1 MVIQHGC
8 ALVGAQE
15 SVLVTTETCVSST
28 PKYEKIHRA
37 TRLSV
42 VILQLN
48 RFPIQLRE
56 GVLFAEDKDLA
67 FVGKVTFYQ
76 ILVYKACHDTF
87 NLTARWET
95 RLINTSQKNK
105 IQARKCK
112 INTASRHLIYIHVD
126 FKPFQSFYYDV

>member
-1 MVIQHGC
+1 
-8 ALVGAQE
+8 
-15 SVLVTTETCVSST
+15 VTTETTCVSSST
-28 PKYEKIHRA
+28 PKYEKIHHT

-42 VILQLN
+42 MILQLN

-87 NLTARWET
+87 NLTAR
-95 RLINTSQKNK
+95 
-105 IQARKCK
+105 
-112 INTASRHLIYIHVD
+112 
-126 FKPFQSFYYDV
+126 